1 MKKTIEKVP
10 AEALK
15 FHFGDEASACE
26 FADAGDDGKV
36 PIKIKA
42 RSREPIAHWYW
53 GRVIHDMSGMRTNKK
68 RVPLD
73 YCHREDEILGALDT
87 FDTEAGDLQTAGF
100 LDAEDERAAE
110 IVRKGKKGVPY
121 EASIFFDRRTVEAER
136 LGERESATVNGVTVR
151 GPVTIIRKWTLR
163 GVAVCPYG
171 YDPKTSTRFS
181 DNGGDV
187 DVTLLSHDPDEGG
200 STMPVDQQ
208 NQDPGQLSE
217 KGGADPQPEGHENP
231 VQLVGMFGRLL
242 GRMVKFSQSSEDTP
256 ADPPP
261 KPTELSDTPA
271 EKPADEPG
279 EKPGKLSTGEGEGAP
294 ANPPEASTELGAGS
308 EPEAPAE
315 KKAPGQVFIDRFGLE
330 QGAVYFAQGL
340 SMEEA
345 TFQHNKTL
353 EKKVDEL
360 TARIEGANLGSE
372 APVTFSGATSKSNGK
387 EEKASGDD
395 ALDAFCAN
403 TNLPGQRS

>member
-15 FHFGDEASACE
+15 FHYGDEASACE
-26 FADAGDDGKV
+26 FAAAGDDGKV

-42 RSREPIAHWYW
+42 RSREPIDHWYW
-53 GRVIHDMSGMRTNKK
+53 GRVIHDMAGMRTNKK
-68 RVPLD
+68 RIPVD

-87 FDTEAGDLQTAGF
+87 FDTETGDLQTAGF

-136 LGERESATVNGVTVR
+136 LSDRESATVNGTTVR

-163 GVAVCPYG
+163 AVAVCPYG

-181 DNGGDV
+181 DNDGDV
-187 DVTLLSHDPDEGG
+187 DVTLLSHDSDEGG
-200 STMPVDQQ
+200 STMSVDQQ
-208 NQDPGQLSE
+208 NQDPGQLSSD
-217 KGGADPQPEGHENP
+217 GADPQAGGQENP

-242 GRMVKFSQSSEDTP
+242 GRMVKFGQSSEETP
-256 ADPPP
+256 ADPPSGT
-261 KPTELSDTPA
+261 TELSEKPG
-271 EKPADEPG
+271 EKPADN
-279 EKPGKLSTGEGEGAP
+279 GKLSDNAETPEGATALGDSTQPETP
-294 ANPPEASTELGAGS
+294 AAGN
-308 EPEAPAE
+308 
-315 KKAPGQVFIDRFGLE
+315 APGKAFMDRFGLE

-345 TFQHNKTL
+345 TFRHNKTL

-372 APVTFSGATSKSNGK
+372 EPVTFSGATSKPKGK
-387 EEKASGDD
+387 DEKSSGDE

-403 TNLPGQRS
+403 TKLPGQRS

>member
-15 FHFGDEASACE
+15 FHYGDEASACE

-42 RSREPIAHWYW
+42 RSREPIDHWYW
-53 GRVIHDMSGMRTNKK
+53 GRVIHDMAGMRTNKK
-68 RVPLD
+68 RIPVD

-136 LGERESATVNGVTVR
+136 LGERESATVNGTTVR
-151 GPVTIIRKWTLR
+151 GPITIIRKWTLR
-163 GVAVCPYG
+163 AVAVCPYG

-181 DNGGDV
+181 DNDGDV
-187 DVTLLSHDPDEGG
+187 DVTLLSHDSDEGG
-200 STMPVDQQ
+200 STMSVDQQ
-208 NQDPGQLSE
+208 NQDPGQLSSD
-217 KGGADPQPEGHENP
+217 GADPQAGGQENP

-242 GRMVKFSQSSEDTP
+242 GRMVKFSQSSEETP
-256 ADPPP
+256 ADPAA
-261 KPTELSDTPA
+261 KPTELSETST
-271 EKPADEPG
+271 EKPADEPA
-279 EKPGKLSTGEGEGAP
+279 EKPGKLTTGEGEERP
-294 ANPPEASTELGAGS
+294 ATPPQASTELGAGS
-308 EPEAPAE
+308 NPETPTE
-315 KKAPGQVFIDRFGLE
+315 KTAPGQVFMDRFGLE
-330 QGAVYFAQGL
+330 QGAVFFAQGL

-345 TFQHNKTL
+345 TFEHSKTL
-353 EKKVDEL
+353 EKRVDEL

-372 APVTFSGATSKSNGK
+372 EPVTFSGATSKPKGK
-387 EEKASGDD
+387 DEKVSGDE